1 MQLIEH
7 PLRNRRG
14 VNADMP
20 EPIELVE
27 CWGQLPDF
35 GLIHM
40 MDQNSHV
47 IQIMGWSNH
56 PIPLIFSNALVEFC
70 LSRYCIPCWS
80 KPNNFE
86 TSNTAEKYSK
96 QKHNQKDRPKLELH
110 R

>member
-56 PIPLIFSNALVEFC
+56 PIPPISAMRWL
-70 LSRYCIPCWS
+70 
-80 KPNNFE
+80 NF
-86 TSNTAEKYSK
+86 A
-96 QKHNQKDRPKLELH
+96 
-110 R
+110 